1 MELQYFGAN
10 SIKVT
15 TKKSVISIDPESD
28 IAAVKSDL
36 KKTNTVLA
44 TQPVYAGHIGKDLFV
59 VTSPGEYE
67 FEDYSVKGVAAQP
80 HTGSTGDVSATI
92 YRLTTADTTILLVGH
107 IDAKLSDEQLEDIGM
122 VDILVVPVGGSGYTL
137 DALGAATVVR
147 AIEPKVVIPVHSSDD
162 GLDYSV
168 PQAEVDLFIKELGA
182 PVAEETPD
190 KFKVKL
196 LPEQLTVQRLARS

>member
-28 IAAVKSDL
+28 IASLKSDL

-44 TQPVYAGHIGKDLFV
+44 TQPVFANSAGKELFV

-67 FEDYSVKGVAAQP
+67 FEDYSVKGIAAQP
-80 HTGSTGDVSATI
+80 HTGTTGDVSATI
-92 YRLTTADTTILLVGH
+92 YRLTVADTTVLFVGH
-107 IDAKLSDEQLEDIGM
+107 IDSKLSEEQLEEIGM

-137 DALGAATVVR
+137 DALGAASVVR
-147 AIEPKVVIPVHSSDD
+147 AIEPKVVVPVHSADD

-168 PQAEVDLFIKELGA
+168 PQAELELFIKELGA
-182 PVAEETPD
+182 PVSEETSD
-190 KFKVKL
+190 KYKVKL
-196 LPEQLTVQRLARS
+196 IPEQLTVQRITRS

>member
-15 TKKSVISIDPESD
+15 TKKSVISVDPESD
-28 IAAVKSDL
+28 IATVKADL

-44 TQPVYAGHIGKDLFV
+44 TQPVYAGHVGKDLFV

-92 YRLTTADTTILLVGH
+92 YRLTTADTTVLLVGH

-147 AIEPKVVIPVHSSDD
+147 AIEPKVVIPVHSSED

-182 PVAEETPD
+182 PVAEEVVD

-196 LPEQLTVQRLARS
+196 LPEQLTVQRLVRS